1 MCINS
6 SIHYGAVLGAYVALE
21 ELGFGFLHPLSPTI
35 PHQIRFPKYTLDI
48 KEFPYWSERSFHVHT
63 QHPLE
68 LTEVLQ
74 GHDIPMFGPHGS
86 ECEQEYRHSKK
97 ANLDKKVGK
106 QNIPISDSDYSSDS
120 DSVYCERWEDMVDD
134 VDAMFEW
141 AVANRLN
148 KIEWLLLGNF
158 KWGDQDTS
166 DIRRQRLKIMTNIG

>member
-1 MCINS
+1 M
-6 SIHYGAVLGAYVALE
+6 
-21 ELGFGFLHPLSPTI
+21 
-35 PHQIRFPKYTLDI
+35 
-48 KEFPYWSERSFHVHT
+48 
-63 QHPLE
+63 E

-74 GHDIPMFGPHGS
+74 GHDIPMFGPHGAG
-86 ECEQEYRHSKK
+86 CEQEYRHSKK

-106 QNIPISDSDYSSDS
+106 QNIPISDSDSD
-120 DSVYCERWEDMVDD
+120 YCERWEDMVDD